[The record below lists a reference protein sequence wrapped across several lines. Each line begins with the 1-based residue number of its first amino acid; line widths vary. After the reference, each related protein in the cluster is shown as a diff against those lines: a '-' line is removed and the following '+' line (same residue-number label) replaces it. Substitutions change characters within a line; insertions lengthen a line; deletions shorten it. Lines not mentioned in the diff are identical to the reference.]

1 MIKTYTNEATL
12 FGVIALVVVSWQAW
26 LIHSLTSVSTI
37 RTQVEVQEE
46 QNYHVIDASYI
57 DHTGKYD
64 DCVEYADSYKNHHE
78 YIVVSSKEL

>member
-26 LIHSLTSVSTI
+26 LIHSLT
-37 RTQVEVQEE
+37 RVEVITTEKVKEE
-46 QNYHVIDASYI
+46 SYHVIDASYI
-57 DHTGKYD
+57 DHSGKFT

-78 YIVVSSKEL
+78 YVVVSIKEL